1 MADETQKTPG
11 QYADD
16 IKNAASFNAADFIDA
31 YERVGSVA
39 REVNNTFGQSRERIN
54 EVKVAL
60 ADALPGI
67 VRLGGDLGAVGETI
81 GQIAEAS
88 RRNVVANT
96 EDVEKLYATTK
107 VIGGSVKEIADSFLN
122 VGVGIEQV
130 GKQ

>member
-1 MADETQKTPG
+1 MAEETPKTPAE
-11 QYADD
+11 YADMMKKATT
-16 IKNAASFNAADFIDA
+16 INAADFVEA
-31 YERVGSVA
+31 FERVGSVA

-60 ADALPGI
+60 TDALPNV

-96 EDVEKLYATTK
+96 EDVQKLYASTK
-107 VIGGSVKEIADSFLN
+107 VIGGSVKEIAVGFLN
-122 VGVGIEQV
+122 VGVGI
-130 GKQ
+130 